1 MAIQKKN
8 QTKQNQFNLKEFWQ
22 LCLGNW
28 PWFIASL
35 LLAMAL
41 AFLYLKKK
49 QPVYVRTT
57 EVMIKEDS
65 KSGRSLGSQLGSLG
79 EMGVF
84 SSSSN
89 VNNELLAIKS
99 PYVMLEVVRRLHL
112 DVNYRVGR
120 FRKRTLYGSTLP
132 AIVTFPN
139 LTDLDYVSLKMELKK
154 DGTFNMSDIAKN
166 DTVYEGEYSGT
177 INTAVRT
184 PVGDLLVTSGL
195 GWEAMEDDMTIR
207 VTRSSPL
214 VARQNCVAK
223 LNASIED
230 LKAAVILMTYRDVS
244 TERADDVLNSV
255 IEVYQEFW
263 MQDKNQIA
271 NSTSRFINERLDV
284 IEKELGNVDD
294 DISAYK
300 SRNMIPD
307 IEATTR
313 MSMANANDASGKLV
327 DLNNQLYMVTYIK
340 DYVQSNSKKMQPL
353 PSGMLPQNQSL
364 ETQIRS
370 YNDLIL
376 ERNRLAAS
384 SSEQNTLVVD
394 MDSQIAAIRQ
404 AISASLDNTI
414 NQLKIQIKGIQG
426 RESQNNAQVASSPTQ
441 AKHLLSVERQQKV
454 KEALYIF
461 LLQKRE
467 ENQLSQAFTAY
478 NTRIITP
485 PMGGLF
491 PSSPNKRN
499 IMLLAFILG
508 LIAPAAVLY
517 LLEIMNTKIRGKKD
531 IEEVKV
537 PFIGEVPLYGDK
549 KKRSE
554 AETRILVQPKKRN
567 MINEAFRVVR
577 TNLEFMAN
585 SYDNAKTF
593 MVTSLNVGSGKTFMT
608 INMAS
613 SFAVKDK
620 KTIVIDLDIRK
631 GSLSRYLRVATKG
644 KGISAYLSG
653 QETDWRKMIM
663 HAEECPTLDILPC
676 GTIPPNPAELLSN
689 GKLDVLVEELKKE
702 YDIIFFD
709 CAPVDVV
716 ADTSIIAGLADMT
729 LFIIRSGLLDKSL
742 IPVIEEYYTSKKLKN
757 MALIL
762 NGTEVV
768 KSHYGYHRRGYG
780 YGYGY
785 GSYGSKGYGSYAKD
799 EE

>member
-1 MAIQKKN
+1 
-8 QTKQNQFNLKEFWQ
+8 
-22 LCLGNW
+22 
-28 PWFIASL
+28 
-35 LLAMAL
+35 
-41 AFLYLKKK
+41 
-49 QPVYVRTT
+49 
-57 EVMIKEDS
+57 
-65 KSGRSLGSQLGSLG
+65 
-79 EMGVF
+79 
-84 SSSSN
+84 
-89 VNNELLAIKS
+89 
-99 PYVMLEVVRRLHL
+99 
-112 DVNYRVGR
+112 
-120 FRKRTLYGSTLP
+120 
-132 AIVTFPN
+132 
-139 LTDLDYVSLKMELKK
+139 
-154 DGTFNMSDIAKN
+154 
-166 DTVYEGEYSGT
+166 
-177 INTAVRT
+177 
-184 PVGDLLVTSGL
+184 
-195 GWEAMEDDMTIR
+195 
-207 VTRSSPL
+207 
-214 VARQNCVAK
+214 
-223 LNASIED
+223 
-230 LKAAVILMTYRDVS
+230 
-244 TERADDVLNSV
+244 
-255 IEVYQEFW
+255 
-263 MQDKNQIA
+263 
-271 NSTSRFINERLDV
+271 
-284 IEKELGNVDD
+284 
-294 DISAYK
+294 
-300 SRNMIPD
+300 
-307 IEATTR
+307 
-313 MSMANANDASGKLV
+313 
-327 DLNNQLYMVTYIK
+327 
-340 DYVQSNSKKMQPL
+340 
-353 PSGMLPQNQSL
+353 
-364 ETQIRS
+364 
-370 YNDLIL
+370 
-376 ERNRLAAS
+376 
-384 SSEQNTLVVD
+384 
-394 MDSQIAAIRQ
+394 
-404 AISASLDNTI
+404 
-414 NQLKIQIKGIQG
+414 
-426 RESQNNAQVASSPTQ
+426 
-441 AKHLLSVERQQKV
+441 
-454 KEALYIF
+454 
-461 LLQKRE
+461 
-467 ENQLSQAFTAY
+467 
-478 NTRIITP
+478 
-485 PMGGLF
+485 
-491 PSSPNKRN
+491 
-499 IMLLAFILG
+499 MLLAFILG

-709 CAPVDVV
+709 CAPDDVV